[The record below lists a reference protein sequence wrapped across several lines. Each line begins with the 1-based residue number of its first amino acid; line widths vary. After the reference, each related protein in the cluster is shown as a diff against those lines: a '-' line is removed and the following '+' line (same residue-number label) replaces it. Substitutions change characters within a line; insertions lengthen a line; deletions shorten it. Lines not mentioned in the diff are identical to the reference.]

1 MASFKS
7 AKSLIERV
15 NFMKPFFTQIRTR
28 FYVFALFLVLLL
40 LAGSAYAQTQIAYFS
55 TGKLGTKSYERFS
68 FWVENGV
75 RSDITYSYGK
85 SARKIKLNYAGRD
98 TLNGIAVFK
107 VEFPN
112 NEVLY
117 VIPQKTYLKIVN
129 KKGTYNKI
137 FRWEYEGPVNGIGT
151 WCEGCTEDDKESV
164 ALIRKYFF

>member
-1 MASFKS
+1 
-7 AKSLIERV
+7 
-15 NFMKPFFTQIRTR
+15 MKPFFIHKRIR
-28 FYVFALFLVLLL
+28 FFVFALFLILSPLLS
-40 LAGSAYAQTQIAYFS
+40 SAYAQTQIAYFS

-68 FWVENGV
+68 FWVKDGV
-75 RSDITYSYGK
+75 RGNITYYYSK
-85 SARKIKLNYAGRD
+85 SSREIRLNYAGRD

-117 VIPQKTYLKIVN
+117 VIPQRTYLKIVN

-137 FRWEYEGPVNGIGT
+137 FRWSYEGPVNGIGT
-151 WCEGCTEDDKESV
+151 WCEGCTGDGKESV